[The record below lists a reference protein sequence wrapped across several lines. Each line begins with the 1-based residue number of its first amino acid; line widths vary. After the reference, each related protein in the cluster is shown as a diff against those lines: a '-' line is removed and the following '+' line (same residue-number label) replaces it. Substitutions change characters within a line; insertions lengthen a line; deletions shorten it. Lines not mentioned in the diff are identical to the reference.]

1 MNDVW
6 PPLPTGLRVFHYSV
20 MAILTYWDFSLI
32 RTSTLG
38 FLRILGDGGNSSA
51 TKEALNG
58 SILNGSILWEIT
70 NYLAYIRRHLSLKRP
85 TWTRGG
91 LVVGFTGL
99 TLGVGAALST
109 RMRLPTADTAVDDR
123 AKVDATKYPLPLH
136 FLSLVTV
143 RLHAVCP
150 LSSVKMLTNPASVVL
165 TLSVSD
171 DDNVV
176 RTSSGVAQLRLA
188 DRASNPDRSE
198 VPSESFPGQLT
209 DSSWPWPQP
218 KARGSA
224 RFSRPDP
231 DLRSF
236 PADLSAR
243 SVYWRER
250 NGRQDIQ

>member
-38 FLRILGDGGNSSA
+38 FLCILGDGGNSSA

-109 RMRLPTADTAVDDR
+109 RMRLPTADTAVDDPGQSGCNR
-123 AKVDATKYPLPLH
+123 NTHSRCIHSHK
-136 FLSLVTV
+136 SLCG
-143 RLHAVCP
+143 LHAVYP
-150 LSSVKMLTNPASVVL
+150 LSSA
-165 TLSVSD
+165 
-171 DDNVV
+171 
-176 RTSSGVAQLRLA
+176 
-188 DRASNPDRSE
+188 
-198 VPSESFPGQLT
+198 
-209 DSSWPWPQP
+209 
-218 KARGSA
+218 
-224 RFSRPDP
+224 
-231 DLRSF
+231 
-236 PADLSAR
+236 
-243 SVYWRER
+243 
-250 NGRQDIQ
+250 

>member
-1 MNDVW
+1 MS
-6 PPLPTGLRVFHYSV
+6 PSF
-20 MAILTYWDFSLI
+20 
-32 RTSTLG
+32 
-38 FLRILGDGGNSSA
+38 A
-51 TKEALNG
+51 TP
-58 SILNGSILWEIT
+58 
-70 NYLAYIRRHLSLKRP
+70 LSLKR
-85 TWTRGG
+85 
-91 LVVGFTGL
+91 L
-99 TLGVGAALST
+99 TLT
-109 RMRLPTADTAVDDR
+109 RCGTWSWGLPAQPLPEQESHFRRACGSEMVLNTPTADTAADDR

-136 FLSLVTV
+136 FLSPVTV
-143 RLHAVCP
+143 RLHAVCS

-209 DSSWPWPQP
+209 DSSWPSPQP